1 MISFRSAVFS
11 LVIANVFLFALTL
24 AVPNFGSLLI
34 YSSSSEIF
42 NPLSFVTYMFAHA
55 NFSHLFFNM
64 FALIIFGSLVEPK
77 IGTKR
82 FLMLYF
88 GAGILAALLG
98 SLIYDSFLG
107 ASAGVMGIIG
117 ATIVFFPRLKV
128 LLFFVIPMPMWFLG
142 VIYVIYDLLG
152 TYMPNNT
159 ANFAH
164 LVGMAVGFAYAY
176 YLLSRRKKFVKKFS
190 RPKKTEENKDPRFIS
205 LEEAENYNKAKLDFA

>member
-1 MISFRSAVFS
+1 M
-11 LVIANVFLFALTL
+11 VIANVFLFALTL
-24 AVPNFGSLLI
+24 TIPNLGNLLI

-64 FALIIFGSLVEPK
+64 FALIIFGSLLEPK

-98 SLIYDSFLG
+98 SLVYDSFLG

-142 VIYVIYDLLG
+142 VLYVIFDLLG
-152 TYMPNNT
+152 AFIPNNT

-164 LVGMAVGFAYAY
+164 LVGMAVGLAYAY
-176 YLLSRRKKFVKKFS
+176 YLLSRRRKFVKKFS
-190 RPKKTEENKDPRFIS
+190 KPKRIEDNKDPRFIS
-205 LEEAENYNKAKLDFA
+205 LEEAQKYNKVKLDFA